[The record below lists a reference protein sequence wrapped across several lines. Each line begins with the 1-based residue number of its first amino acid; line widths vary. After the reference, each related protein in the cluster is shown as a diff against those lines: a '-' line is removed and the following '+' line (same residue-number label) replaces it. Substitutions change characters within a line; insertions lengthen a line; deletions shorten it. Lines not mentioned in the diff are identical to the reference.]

1 MATNTAYVS
10 DMSLRERTRPGLGII
25 EPCLPSPAKVPPS
38 GPGWIH
44 EIKHDGFRILARR
57 DGAGVQL
64 ITRHGNDF
72 TARFPLVASAVAALP
87 ARSCLIDGE
96 AIVCDENGLAVFE
109 LIRGHDSKTSAVLC
123 AFDLLE
129 LDGRDLRRRPI
140 EERKGLLAKLL
151 HDPNLSLGTAMK
163 KSGIVLN
170 QHFEEDGEIVFKHAC
185 KLGCEGIVSKR
196 LGSIYRSGRS
206 PLWLKV
212 KNPNAPAVKR
222 EAEEDWGR

>member
-109 LIRGHDSKTSAVLC
+109 LIRGGGSKTSAVLC

-196 LGSIYRSGRS
+196 LGSIYRFGRS